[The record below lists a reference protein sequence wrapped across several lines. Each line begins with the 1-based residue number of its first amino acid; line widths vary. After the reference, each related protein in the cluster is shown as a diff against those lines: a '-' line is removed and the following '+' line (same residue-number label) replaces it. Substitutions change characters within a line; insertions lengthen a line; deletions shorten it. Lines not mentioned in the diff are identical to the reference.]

1 MVLPKKRNDPT
12 VDARIAKRSP
22 FFGHET
28 LAHVSSLLFTYA

>member
-28 LAHVSSLLFTYA
+28 LAQLVVIYAYA